1 MKKEKLLVQKKKP
14 QVKIEK
20 EKFSQQKKNSQVERK
35 ILKSKE
41 NFSA

>member
-1 MKKEKLLVQKKKP
+1 MKKEKLLVQKKKS